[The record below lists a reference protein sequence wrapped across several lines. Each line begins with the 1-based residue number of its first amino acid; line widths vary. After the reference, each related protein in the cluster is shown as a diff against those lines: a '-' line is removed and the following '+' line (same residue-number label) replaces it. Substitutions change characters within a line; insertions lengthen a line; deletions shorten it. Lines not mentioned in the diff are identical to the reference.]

1 MVSFLEAQVPMLT
14 GTNYEYWSI
23 QMKELLGFYDIWDIV
38 ESGYNE
44 HTKVAEVALSDAEK
58 TALNGCRSKNN
69 KACFMIY
76 QGIDESTFD
85 NIAHEKKAKDAWEIL
100 HKSFQGVD
108 KEEEVEPQV
117 LHGEFENMKMKNSE
131 NIEENVTR
139 LKTVTSEI
147 RGNGESLDDVQVM
160 EKLLPLLTTKFDCIV
175 ILTGKTKEY
184 YSSRISSDKLV
195 DSFQV
200 HKQRMTRYE
209 NQSEK
214 ILESKV
220 SGHYN
225 SSRSGFVRGKGG
237 YQGRHKCGRKP
248 FERRQKNEGHRS
260 FGRGKNFK
268 GYKKRYKIF
277 IWPDKYY
284 HEADKVAYIS
294 QNGKEA
300 RDRNTSLRGSVRI
313 QTRINYNN

>member
-1 MVSFLEAQVPMLT
+1 METGVSEL
-14 GTNYEYWSI
+14 
-23 QMKELLGFYDIWDIV
+23 KELLDFYDIWDIV
-38 ESGYNE
+38 ESGYE
-44 HTKVAEVALSDAEK
+44 EPTSAAEVIPSDAEK
-58 TALNGCRSKNN
+58 TVLKGYMTKNN
-69 KACFMIY
+69 KACFLIY
-76 QGIDESTFD
+76 HGVDEFTFD
-85 NIAHEKKAKDAWEIL
+85 NIAHVKKAKDAWEIL
-100 HKSFQGVD
+100 QKSFQGVN
-108 KEEEVEPQV
+108 KEEEVRHQV
-117 LHGEFENMKMKNSE
+117 LHDKFENINIKKYE

-139 LKTVTSEI
+139 LKTVTKEI
-147 RGNGESLDDVQVM
+147 KRNDERLDSDWVKENLLRSLPRKFGYDV
-160 EKLLPLLTTKFDCIV
+160 TSTK
-175 ILTGKTKEY
+175 KSNE
-184 YSSRISSDKLV
+184 YSSRISNDELV
-195 DSFQV
+195 DSFLV
-200 HKQRMTRYE
+200 HKRGMTRYDGK

-214 ILESKV
+214 ISKNKV
-220 SGHYN
+220 FEHYN
-225 SSRSGFVRGKGG
+225 SSRSGFLCGKGG
-237 YQGRHKCGRKP
+237 YQGRRECGRKP